1 VPSLKINANPLGW
14 WQPAQSRPTAGDQAL
29 LDAIKQVTHP
39 LFLINCNGKMTV
51 SMDGTAII
59 GNKKPSGSDVLPLIG
74 YAPPIHPKDLG
85 DLQFKK
91 RHNLRY
97 AYVVGAM
104 ANGITSVEMVEEA
117 GRGGMI
123 GFFGAAGLLPY
134 QIETAID
141 LLQDRMESRSFGMNL
156 IHNPTDPELEAA
168 TVDLYIR
175 RGIKLI
181 SASAYLDLTLPL
193 VYYRVNGIHRD
204 KNGKVICP
212 GKVIA
217 KVSRVEVARKF
228 LSPPPQKFLKLL
240 VEKNLITSEQAAL
253 SAEIPMA
260 DNLTAEADSGGHT
273 DNRPA
278 LTLLPIMLA
287 LRDDI
292 TTKYDYVNPIGIG
305 LAGGIATP
313 DSTAA
318 AFAMGAAFVLT
329 GSINQACVEA
339 GTSDTVRQML
349 AEAEQADV
357 AMAPSAD
364 MFELGVKVQVLKR
377 GTMFA
382 LRAAKLYELYS
393 RYGSY
398 AEIPTNQRDILQRDF
413 FRCSFQK
420 EWEKTKRFFLQRDP
434 KQIEIAENKPRH
446 KMALVFRSYLGQ
458 SSTWA
463 NSGDPSRKIDYQIWC
478 GPSMGVFNQWVK
490 GTFLEN
496 RENRKTATV
505 AMNLMFG
512 AAVTTRVNWLRH
524 QGVALPH
531 KAERFYPL
539 ELSKILELL
548 DET

>member
-1 VPSLKINANPLGW
+1 MKMNANPLGW
-14 WQPAQSRPTAGDQAL
+14 WQPAQNRPTAGEKAL
-29 LDAIKQVTHP
+29 LDAIKRVTHP
-39 LFLINCNGKMTV
+39 LFLINCNGKMAV
-51 SMDGTAII
+51 SMDGIATI

-74 YAPPIHPKDLG
+74 YAPAIHPKDLG
-85 DLQFKK
+85 DPQFKK
-91 RHNLRY
+91 THNLRY

-117 GRGGMI
+117 GRSGMI
-123 GFFGAAGLLPY
+123 GFFGAAGLLTD
-134 QIETAID
+134 QIEAAID
-141 LLQDRMESRSFGMNL
+141 LLQDRMGSRSFGMNL

-193 VYYRVNGIHRD
+193 VYFRVNGIHRD
-204 KNGKVICP
+204 NNGKVICP
-212 GKVIA
+212 GKVVA

-240 VEKNLITSEQAAL
+240 VEKNLITSEQATL
-253 SAEIPMA
+253 SAAIPMA

-278 LTLLPIMLA
+278 LTLLPTMLA

-292 TTKYDYVNPIGIG
+292 TTKYDYVNSIGIG

-318 AFAMGAAFVLT
+318 AFAMGAAYVLT

-413 FRCSFQK
+413 FRCTFQE
-420 EWEKTKRFFLQRDP
+420 EWEKTKHFFAQRDP

-496 RENRKTATV
+496 RKNRKTTTV

-512 AAVTTRVNWLRH
+512 AAVATRVNWLRH
-524 QGVALPH
+524 QGIALPH
-531 KAERFYPL
+531 EAERFYPL